1 MTFLSEHIF
10 MWEQNKP
17 LTSFK
22 TYLKERKENPMSE
35 IYFILQEKKIS
46 VKIYISSV
54 LNLQLFPS
62 LQVKG
67 TEYEVIDHFSF
78 NCWDEHSI

>member
-1 MTFLSEHIF
+1 
-10 MWEQNKP
+10 
-17 LTSFK
+17 
-22 TYLKERKENPMSE
+22 MSE
-35 IYFILQEKKIS
+35 IYFILQGKKLVS
-46 VKIYISSV
+46 KFIYQVFSICNSFH
-54 LNLQLFPS
+54 L